1 MEIIRKENDKIM
13 YKSYDVTLEFFGFQE
28 DLEKYMH
35 PLVNPKRDI
44 DNVKIKYFLKRLG
57 VKKPKDDIVIYDEHI
72 DYIDEL
78 CFTIEINKKEDEEIV
93 IDFINEIYKK
103 AYKKINDIRNMG
115 VNLKIKVSHG
125 NLYRNEGWCL

>member
-1 MEIIRKENDKIM
+1 M
-13 YKSYDVTLEFFGFQE
+13 YKSYDVSLDFFGSPE
-28 DLEKYMH
+28 DIKKYMH
-35 PLVNPKRDI
+35 PLVNPKCDI
-44 DNVKIKYFLKRLG
+44 DNVKIKYFLRRIG
-57 VKKPKDDIVIYDEHI
+57 VKLKDGIDIYDEHI

-93 IDFINEIYKK
+93 VDFINEVYKK
-103 AYKKINDIRNMG
+103 TYKKINDIRNMG

>member
-1 MEIIRKENDKIM
+1 M
-13 YKSYDVTLEFFGFQE
+13 YKSYDVSLEFFGSQE

-35 PLVNPKRDI
+35 PLINPKHNI
-44 DNVKIKYFLKRLG
+44 DNVKIKYFLKRIG
-57 VKKPKDDIVIYDEHI
+57 VKKPKDDIDIYDEHI

-93 IDFINEIYKK
+93 IDFIYEIYKK
-103 AYKKINDIRNMG
+103 SYKKINNIRNMG

-125 NLYRNEGWCL
+125 KLYRNEGWNL